1 MEQFSVFMNIYY
13 HFLIREESLYREL
26 RLQGRL
32 GTKGFI
38 GQVEE
43 LDLYSENSGKQ
54 YLSIVW

>member
-1 MEQFSVFMNIYY
+1 MNIYY